1 MIAER
6 LYNLESFKRQY
17 DALLILSVCETIPDL
32 NWNESKDSLLK
43 KIDWNNLLGIAS
55 VLSYSYENN
64 DHLEAALRI
73 AQTCLQQTTCS
84 SLQKNGAAIILTN
97 LTNQPAL
104 QLAIEREYIGEN
116 YKADFPLSFKLQSIK
131 ANIENSIVVKDR
143 VKHLNRFQK
152 NVHEAYEN
160 YDVLSISAPT
170 SAGKSYIL
178 CTVLIEELLSS
189 QKNIVYVVPTRALI
203 SQVEK
208 DLRDLFSQ
216 YEIENANISSV
227 PQIDLDSQKSN
238 VFVFTQERLHW
249 FLHDNSTKIDIL
261 FIDEAHKIEDKN
273 RGILLQQ
280 KLEEVVKKNPHI
292 KVFFS
297 SPFTSNPEILLDN
310 VNTHEDKKKPIN
322 TQFVSVN
329 QNLIYVTQYPRKP
342 EKWNLSLCTKHN
354 IFTLGTIKIKERA
367 TSNSKKTIF
376 LCDAISSNISGNI
389 VYANGAA
396 ESEKKALLLWDLLQE
411 EEELTAPINDLIK
424 LIKKTIHKD
433 YALAKVLTK
442 RIAFHYGNMPLLIRQ
457 EIERLF
463 IIGEIKYLICTSTL
477 LEGLNLPAKSIYIYN
492 PTRGKQNPLNQNDFW
507 NLAGRAGRWG
517 KEFSGNIICINP
529 DSWNIKPNPHKH
541 KQKIVR
547 ALDIIEKN
555 SIELIDYIISGS
567 PRNEAEKRQDL
578 EFAFGYYYCLFL
590 NNELNEQNDF
600 HIELTKQF
608 QKLKRRIII
617 PGYIIKK
624 NPGISPIAQQE
635 LYNYF
640 KEKEDKISEYIPVL
654 PEDDKATDEY
664 INMIGRIGKTIASY
678 HHGLHYYRSIL
689 ILNWMKGKP
698 LSLLISNAQKYYQ
711 KQNRSK
717 KLPEIIRNVM
727 DDVENFVRFRF
738 TNDSSCYVDILRFFL
753 EQNGKENLIDR
764 IPPLNLWLEFGV
776 SQKTHLSLLSLGISR
791 NTVIEL
797 SEYITNSNMNKQ
809 DSIDWLKSQNF
820 EQLEISTIMLEE
832 INKIIK
838 LN

>member
-1 MIAER
+1 MVADR
-6 LYNLESFKRQY
+6 LYNLDSFKRQY
-17 DALLILSVCETIPDL
+17 DALVVLSVCETIPNL
-32 NWNESKDSLLK
+32 EWTESKDSLLQ

-55 VLSYSYENN
+55 ILSYSYENN

-73 AQTCLQQTTCS
+73 AQTCLQQETCS
-84 SLQKNGAAIILTN
+84 SLQKTGATIILTN
-97 LTNQPAL
+97 LTNQPAIK
-104 QLAIEREYIGEN
+104 LAIERKYIDTA
-116 YKADFPLSFKLQSIK
+116 YKDDFPLSFKLQSIK
-131 ANIENSIVVKDR
+131 ADIENSILVKDKLR
-143 VKHLNRFQK
+143 PLNRFQK
-152 NVHEAYEN
+152 NVYEAYEN
-160 YDVLSISAPT
+160 YDILSISAPT

-178 CTVLIEELLSS
+178 CTVLIEELLNSI
-189 QKNIVYVVPTRALI
+189 KNIVYVVPTRALI
-203 SQVEK
+203 SQVEN
-208 DLRDLFSQ
+208 DLRKLFSQ

-249 FLHDNSTKIDIL
+249 FLHDNNVQIDVL

-310 VNTHEDKKKPIN
+310 VNNNGDKKIPIN

-342 EKWNLSLCTKHN
+342 EKWNLLLCTKDKN
-354 IFTLGTIKIKERA
+354 FELGTVKIKERA
-367 TSNSKKTIF
+367 SSDSKKIMF
-376 LCDAISSNISGNI
+376 LCDAISNNISGNI
-389 VYANGAA
+389 IYANGAA
-396 ESEKKALLLWDLLQE
+396 ESEKKALLLWDLLPNE
-411 EEELTAPINDLIK
+411 EANNQIDDLIK

-463 IIGEIKYLICTSTL
+463 ISGDIKYLICTSTL

-529 DSWNIKPNPHKH
+529 NDWTIKPSPHKH

-555 SIELIDYIISGS
+555 SGELIDYIISGS

-590 NNELNEQNDF
+590 NNELDEQNDF
-600 HIELTKQF
+600 HIELKKHF
-608 QKLKRRIII
+608 KKLKKKIII

-640 KEKEDKISEYIPVL
+640 KEKENRISEYIPVL
-654 PEDDKATDEY
+654 PEDEKATDEY
-664 INMIGRIGKTIASY
+664 LSMIGRIGKTIANY
-678 HHGLHYYRSIL
+678 HHGLHHYRAIL
-689 ILNWMKGKP
+689 ILNWMRGKP
-698 LSLLISNAQKYYQ
+698 LSLLISNAYKYYQ
-711 KQNRSK
+711 KQNSPK
-717 KLPEIIRNVM
+717 KLPEIIRKVM

-753 EQNGKENLIDR
+753 QQNGKEDLIDR

-797 SEYITNSNMNKQ
+797 SEYITSSGMDKQ
-809 DSIDWLKSQNF
+809 DSIDWLKNQNL
-820 EQLEISTIMLEE
+820 EQLGISKIMLEE
-832 INKIIK
+832 INRIIE